1 MNRILGNKNLK
12 YLGKLDVETELSN
25 FDISIIMS
33 SHEGFSRILLESLY
47 VGLYCLAYRI
57 QGTEVMGH
65 FKNLELIPMNQ
76 INEFKK
82 CIENFKGDIDN
93 LYNMQL
99 VEESYT
105 SRVVAFQFEKI
116 YKDLDVHN

>member
-1 MNRILGNKNLK
+1 
-12 YLGKLDVETELSN
+12 
-25 FDISIIMS
+25 MS

-82 CIENFKGDIDN
+82 YIENFKGDIDN
-93 LYNMQL
+93 LDNMQL
-99 VEESYT
+99 IEESYT
-105 SRVVAFQFEKI
+105 SKVVAFQFEQI
-116 YKDLDVHN
+116 YKDLEVHN